1 MREPKEVTIDEVT
14 YKMYPLSPFKSSK
27 ILTRILKLIGRPLG
41 KLIGE
46 SQKDAKGNGSLLDA
60 DVNPEIIGMA
70 LEALTE
76 RMEENAIEKLMKDL
90 LPTDLITFSVDGED
104 YKKIVNIE
112 SHMNKREK
120 GLMHLFKLVKFS
132 LEVNYSDF
140 LGEIAELKG

>member
-1 MREPKEVTIDEVT
+1 MREPKEITIDEIT

-27 ILTRILKLIGRPLG
+27 ILTRILKLVGRPLG

-46 SQKDAKGNGSLLDA
+46 SQKGGKGGLMDA
-60 DVNPEIIGMA
+60 DVNPEIIGLA

-76 RMEENAIEKLMKDL
+76 RMEESEIEKLMKDL
-90 LPTDLITFSVDGED
+90 LPLDLITFSEEGGE
-104 YKKIVNIE
+104 KFTKIINIE
-112 SHMNKREK
+112 NHLNKRDK